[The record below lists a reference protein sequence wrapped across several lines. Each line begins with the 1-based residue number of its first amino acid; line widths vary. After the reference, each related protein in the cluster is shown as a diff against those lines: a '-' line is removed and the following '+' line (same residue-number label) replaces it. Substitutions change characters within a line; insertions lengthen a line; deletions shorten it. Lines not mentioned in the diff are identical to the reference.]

1 MRRRSVSEFS
11 NLRSQWLQMSQN
23 QAPGNGNGGTC
34 YGDSGGPN
42 FWVEDDGTEVLVSVT
57 SWGDVPCVATNITQR
72 VDSPSVVSYLAGWLD

>member
-1 MRRRSVSEFS
+1 
-11 NLRSQWLQMSQN
+11 MSQN